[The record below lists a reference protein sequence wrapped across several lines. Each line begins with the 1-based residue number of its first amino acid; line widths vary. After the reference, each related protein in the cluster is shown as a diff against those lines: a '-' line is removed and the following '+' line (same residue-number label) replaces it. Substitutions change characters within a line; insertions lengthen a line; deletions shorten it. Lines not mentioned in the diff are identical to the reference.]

1 MPGPVLRQRTD
12 DCSVP
17 RGDLA
22 RPFRRLQARNVK
34 RAGPAT
40 LRLADRLAEF
50 CDTVQA
56 KAA

>member
-1 MPGPVLRQRTD
+1 MPGPVLRQRTG

-17 RGDLA
+17 RDDLA
-22 RPFRRLQARNVK
+22 RPFRPLQARNVK
-34 RAGPAT
+34 RANPAT
-40 LRLADRLAEF
+40 LRLAEF